1 MSLIRINHHP
11 STRQLRVFAGAW
23 LVCFGVLAVILRAR
37 GHPYAAIAVGGVAIG
52 IPSVGLAAMPVLRVA
67 YLGLSYAT
75 FPIGW
80 VISHAILAAIY
91 YFVFTPVGLLLR
103 LLDYD
108 PLERRID
115 RAASTYWKRRDERR
129 SSVDRYFRQH

>member
-1 MSLIRINHHP
+1 MSLIRINHRP
-11 STRQLRVFAGAW
+11 GSRQLRVFAGAW
-23 LVCFGVLAVILRAR
+23 LIFFGLLAIFLRAK
-37 GHPYAAIAVGGVAIG
+37 GHQYTAVAVGGIAIG
-52 IPSVGLAAMPVLRVA
+52 IPSIGLAVPEVLRLA

-80 VISHAILAAIY
+80 VISHAILAALY
-91 YFVFTPVGLLLR
+91 YLVFTPVGLLLR
-103 LLDYD
+103 LFDYD

-115 RAASTYWKRRDERR
+115 RAVSTYWKPRDERS